1 MPLSLEEKKTI
12 RLHFKITNI
21 TQSRNK
27 SNFKNT
33 ELFYEHL
40 HTLINPPTLTKSQKK
55 RIKNKQRILRKNNKV
70 LEDIIDDG
78 QSPNSSGGIEDKLI
92 IVDGLIINVPIEN
105 EIITNDGQSPNSSG
119 GTDDGG
125 TDDNEEIE
133 EIIHKRPFIQF
144 NETIPNIERYTI
156 INMMNLLWN
165 NSVDY
170 YNFIKINDYHKIKIF
185 KGIHLDMSK
194 NLNSYHFNGIFK
206 SSIKESNMFHLYI
219 KDNQVVS
226 MTELISYNFNK

>member
-1 MPLSLEEKKTI
+1 MPLSLEGKKTI

-40 HTLINPPTLTKSQKK
+40 HTLINPQTLTKSQKK
-55 RIKNKQRILRKNNKV
+55 RLKNKQRILRKNIKV
-70 LEDIIDDG
+70 LEDIIDD
-78 QSPNSSGGIEDKLI
+78 GGIEDKLI

-105 EIITNDGQSPNSSG
+105 EIIT
-119 GTDDGG
+119 DDGG
-125 TDDNEEIE
+125 TDDNEGIE